1 MNHPEMIVK
10 PLSPMPEW
18 LRLMAPHGRVGFK
31 DLPSL
36 FGYRGRKGLDAA
48 VRAGHFPAPDV
59 ETLASKAQGIF
70 TPHSKRCWWSKKAV
84 VTEYHR
90 RMKYFSEKA

>member
-18 LRLMAPHGRVGFK
+18 LRLMAPLGRIAKK
-31 DLPSL
+31 DLVTL
-36 FGYRGRKGLDAA
+36 FGYHSVSGIDQAIRSN
-48 VRAGHFPAPDV
+48 HFPAADV
-59 ETLASKAQGIF
+59 ETFANKAQGIF
-70 TPHSKRCWWSKKAV
+70 TPNSKRCWWSKKAV

-90 RMKYFSEKA
+90 RMKYFSENA

>member
-36 FGYRGRKGLDAA
+36 FGYRGREGLAAA

-59 ETLASKAQGIF
+59 GTLASKAQGIF

-90 RMKYFSEKA
+90 RMKYFSENA